1 MQDIKMIQTN
11 TERRRKAKTGCELF
25 LKLSP
30 RRKISPPLTLAGQND
45 LTIKTKIGFLILLFR
60 QTHNI
65 SFCLFVFLSLRCCL
79 DLILHGNSQYIFL
92 SLCLS
97 VCILSLRCC
106 LDLILHGNSQYIFLC
121 LCLSVKVGGLDSRDQ
136 SRSRSRTSY
145 MSRRT
150 FLNCRDFLDGPDQ
163 LFFFL
168 GRDF

>member
-65 SFCLFVFLSLRCCL
+65 YFCLFVFLSLHCCL

-106 LDLILHGNSQYIFLC
+106 LDLTLHGSSQYIFLS
-121 LCLSVKVGGLDSRDQ
+121 LCLSVCILSLRCCLDLTLHGSSQ
-136 SRSRSRTSY
+136 Y
-145 MSRRT
+145 I
-150 FLNCRDFLDGPDQ
+150 FLSLVFLSA
-163 LFFFL
+163 FFL
-168 GRDF
+168 YIVANIPK